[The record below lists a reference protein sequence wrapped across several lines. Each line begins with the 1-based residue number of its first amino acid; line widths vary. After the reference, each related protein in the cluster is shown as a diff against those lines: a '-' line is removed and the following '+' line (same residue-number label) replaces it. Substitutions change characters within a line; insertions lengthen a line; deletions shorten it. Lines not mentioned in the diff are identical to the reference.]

1 MAVEVESTSSVH
13 QLKSLLSADF
23 AGTSLA
29 LDLFYTYPPLSFLF
43 GRHLDMRVMY
53 GGKQL
58 EDEACMADYDIQK
71 CSTLQLLGRL
81 RGGVIEPSMKILA
94 ASYKC
99 DKMICRK

>member
-1 MAVEVESTSSVH
+1 
-13 QLKSLLSADF
+13 
-23 AGTSLA
+23 
-29 LDLFYTYPPLSFLF
+29 
-43 GRHLDMRVMY
+43 MRVVY

-58 EDEACMADYDIQK
+58 EDEACMADYDVQA

-99 DKMICRK
+99 DKMICRKYQRIWLECISDVLIGAMLVFLPVLPTAVRRSAATPTNFAPRRR